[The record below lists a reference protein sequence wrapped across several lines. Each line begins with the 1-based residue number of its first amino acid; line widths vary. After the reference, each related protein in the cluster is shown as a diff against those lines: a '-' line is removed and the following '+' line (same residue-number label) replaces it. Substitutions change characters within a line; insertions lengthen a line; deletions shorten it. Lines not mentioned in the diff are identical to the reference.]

1 MITNQLMLRKMGD
14 FDVIQRTKDGY
25 FNATNLLN
33 QWNKKNPDK
42 QRRLDKFWDITNLK
56 ELME

>member
-25 FNATNLLN
+25 FEANSLLS
-33 QWNKKNPDK
+33 QQAWIPIPLGVGWE
-42 QRRLDKFWDITNLK
+42 R
-56 ELME
+56 